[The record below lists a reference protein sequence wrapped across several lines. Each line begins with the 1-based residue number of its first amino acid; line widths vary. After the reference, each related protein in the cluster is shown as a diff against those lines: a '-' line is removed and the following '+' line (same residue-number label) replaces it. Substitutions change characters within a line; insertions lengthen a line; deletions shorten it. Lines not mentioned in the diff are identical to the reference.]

1 MKIFTII
8 KEDSKRIPNKN
19 FVAVNGHPLWWHL
32 LSELEG
38 LDVTVNTDSQ
48 KFIRQLEESNLKSIR
63 VIERHQKHIDWENDK
78 SIDSSPV
85 EDMLFDFCK
94 TLDRSEIVVLTHIT
108 SPFLKK
114 QTIVDAVNM
123 LQNNQNSKSIH
134 SVHKIQDFVWVKK
147 ENRTSPVN
155 FETDR
160 VQQTQDLSP
169 IFVSKGAFFIAKA
182 GDILDQRKRLPE
194 PLLFFSLDH
203 VQSVEIDNFED
214 LEFARLLKEKL

>member
-1 MKIFTII
+1 MSKMMFVHFIGVTKKQLLQATLVWGGPDFTH
-8 KEDSKRIPNKN
+8 R
-19 FVAVNGHPLWWHL
+19 WHDWR
-32 LSELEG
+32 SHG
-38 LDVTVNTDSQ
+38 D
-48 KFIRQLEESNLKSIR
+48 
-63 VIERHQKHIDWENDK
+63 IDWENDK
-78 SIDSSPV
+78 SIVSSPV

-94 TLDRSEIVVLTHIT
+94 TLERSEIVVLTHIT

-114 QTIVDAVNM
+114 QTIFDAVDM
-123 LQNNQNSKSIH
+123 LQNDQNSKSIH

-147 ENRTSPVN
+147 ENEIMPIN
-155 FETDR
+155 FKTDR

-203 VQSVEIDNFED
+203 QGV
-214 LEFARLLKEKL
+214 

>member
-63 VIERHQKHIDWENDK
+63 VIQRHQKHIDWENDK

>member
-114 QTIVDAVNM
+114 QTIVDAVDM